1 MAGKASGSS
10 RRGGLGRG
18 LGALIPTGQE
28 EVVTKRERPLDVL
41 FPDLQGKN
49 RSGDEVV
56 ARGGSA
62 RELLNPPK
70 RATKG
75 SNVSRETIESKE
87 KKVNV
92 SRETS
97 ASTKAA
103 SATPAPGKSA
113 PAGSAPAKSTKSKN
127 VSRETSGDTE
137 LVDVPGASFGHIPL
151 EAIVPNRKQPRQI
164 FEQSDLD
171 ELAES
176 IERVGLLQPIVV
188 RPLALDQLDQA
199 TLAELRENHPEAR
212 YELIMGERRL
222 RASELAG
229 LTEIPAI
236 VRNTEESSMLRDALL
251 ENLHR
256 ANLNPLEEAA
266 AYAQLMADFACT
278 QDELATKIARSRPQ
292 IANTLRLL
300 KLPASIQ
307 QWVVAGVISSGHARA
322 LLGLATESEM
332 EAIGERIVQEG
343 LSVRATE
350 DLVRRKRELGEERSP
365 QRSKQRTQSALAL
378 SVAERVSNLLDTQVT
393 VSEGKKKGRI
403 IIDFA
408 DADDLQRIVDLLG
421 SRAE

>member
-28 EVVTKRERPLDVL
+28 EEVTKRERPLDVL

-62 RELLNPPK
+62 RDLLNPPK

-103 SATPAPGKSA
+103 SATPAPGKPA
-113 PAGSAPAKSTKSKN
+113 PGGSAPTEPTKSNN

-350 DLVRRKRELGEERSP
+350 DLVRRKRELGEERVP

>member
-28 EVVTKRERPLDVL
+28 EEVTKRERPLDVL

-62 RELLNPPK
+62 RDLLNPPK

-75 SNVSRETIESKE
+75 S
-87 KKVNV
+87 NV

-113 PAGSAPAKSTKSKN
+113 PAKSAPAKSAPAKSTKSKN

-307 QWVVAGVISSGHARA
+307 QWVAAGVISSGHARA
-322 LLGLATESEM
+322 LLGLATEAEM

-350 DLVRRKRELGEERSP
+350 DLVRRKRELGEERVP

-421 SRAE
+421 SRSE

>member
-307 QWVVAGVISSGHARA
+307 QWVAAGVISSGHARA
-322 LLGLATESEM
+322 LLGLATEDEM

-350 DLVRRKRELGEERSP
+350 DLVRRKRELGEERVP

-421 SRAE
+421 SRSE